1 MNESDNKRSSERVD
15 VSFITFV
22 RKSKPDGVHNLMQ
35 FRTKDLSEGGLFI
48 TSNDLSLFDL
58 GEECEILIDNERQS
72 YLETNAKVVRGARV
86 FTGEGDQVISGYG
99 LMFYEPDE
107 NFISMMRQQV
117 LVKGQENPK

>member
-15 VSFITFV
+15 VSFLTFV
-22 RKSKPDGVHNLMQ
+22 RKSMPDGSYNLMQ
-35 FRTKDLSEGGLFI
+35 FRTKDLSEGGIFV

-58 GEECEILIDNERQS
+58 GEECEILIDKEQHS

-86 FTGEGDQVISGYG
+86 FTDEGEQIISGYG

-107 NFISMMRQQV
+107 DFISMMRQQII
-117 LVKGQENPK
+117 LKGQDELK